1 VAVVAAAEVVV
12 MLRGCRE
19 RPVRNLTKTGQ
30 EKPNPWACGHL
41 WGRISCV
48 TKIGIC
54 EDDESVR
61 RVLTDAFR
69 MKGHEVVVA
78 RNGQEALGNFSVSA
92 GIDVLVIDIGLPDSD
107 GRDVCQAL
115 RTEGQHAPV
124 LFLTALDGVH
134 DRVSG
139 FNAGGDDYVSK
150 PFAIAEVLARISA
163 LHKRTRPAPED
174 VSGLHLDPDRHSV
187 RYGDA
192 EVTLTPTEFRM
203 LASIAAEP
211 GKVVRRRAAVA
222 AAWPDGA
229 MVSEN
234 TIDSFIRRLRVKLQ
248 ALDSPVVLETVRGVG
263 FVLR

>member
-1 VAVVAAAEVVV
+1 
-12 MLRGCRE
+12 M
-19 RPVRNLTKTGQ
+19 
-30 EKPNPWACGHL
+30 
-41 WGRISCV
+41 

-61 RVLTDAFR
+61 RVLTDAFK
-69 MKGHEVVVA
+69 MNGHQVVIA
-78 RNGQEALGNFSVSA
+78 RNGHEALSNFPVSA

-115 RTEGQHAPV
+115 RAEGQHAPV

-134 DRVSG
+134 DRVAG
-139 FNAGGDDYVSK
+139 FNAGSDDYVTK
-150 PFAIAEVLARISA
+150 PFAISEVLARIAA
-163 LHKRTRPAPED
+163 LHKRTRPAPQD
-174 VSGLHLDPDRHSV
+174 ASGLHLNPDRFSV
-187 RYGDA
+187 SHGDA
-192 EVTLTPTEFRM
+192 EVKLTPTEFRL

-211 GKVVRRRAAVA
+211 GTIVRRRAAVA

-234 TIDSFIRRLRVKLQ
+234 TIDSFIRRLRVKLE
-248 ALDSPVVLETVRGVG
+248 AVNSPVALETVRGVG